1 MVKSEFYG
9 SGEGVHKNPIS
20 WGGLPKEGWLKQFAD
35 LKGGE
40 AWQKRGGGVLR
51 MGSQEGGG
59 GGDTP
64 MHSMSPMFSKQT
76 NKMWS
81 LKSLVLLKCE
91 SRTSLH
97 AVK

>member
-59 GGDTP
+59 GGLIPQCTVCLQCLV
-64 MHSMSPMFSKQT
+64 SKQIR
-76 NKMWS
+76 
-81 LKSLVLLKCE
+81 CG
-91 SRTSLH
+91 H
-97 AVK
+97 